1 MAQAFLQ
8 IELQGRAV
16 FTAGMLAAAGLALGA
31 CASVE
36 KKLPFDSKVHT
47 AALAKGTAKIEG
59 EGFLRRRNA
68 WIARCSGE
76 VVYLVPDT
84 PYFREWVEIYR
95 SGNTIENASAL
106 NEKHRG
112 AIRKT
117 QCNMQGKFTF
127 ANLPAG
133 KWLVATRVT
142 YDSEATIS
150 ILPMYDYTFL
160 TEVET
165 KAGETTPVILSNPN
179 RI

>member
-1 MAQAFLQ
+1 MAHLLPQ

-16 FTAGMLAAAGLALGA
+16 VAAGLLAAAGLALGG
-31 CASVE
+31 CTSVE
-36 KKLPFDSKVHT
+36 KKLPFDAKVHNG
-47 AALAKGTAKIEG
+47 ALAKGTATIEG
-59 EGFLRRRNA
+59 EGFLRRKNA
-68 WIARCSGE
+68 WLARCSGE

-95 SGNTIENASAL
+95 SGNTIENAPAL
-106 NEKHRG
+106 NAQHKG
-112 AIRKT
+112 AVRKT

-127 ANLPAG
+127 ENLPAG

-165 KAGETTPVILSNPN
+165 KAGETTSVILSNPN

>member
-1 MAQAFLQ
+1 MAHAFSQ
-8 IELQGRAV
+8 IELPGRAV
-16 FTAGMLAAAGLALGA
+16 VTAGLLAAAGLALGG

-36 KKLPFDSKVHT
+36 KTLPFDAKTHA
-47 AALAKGTAKIEG
+47 AALAKGTARIEG
-59 EGFLRRRNA
+59 EGFIRRRNA
-68 WIARCSGE
+68 WLARCSGE

-84 PYFREWVEIYR
+84 PYFREWVDIYR
-95 SGNTIENASAL
+95 SGNTIENAPAL
-106 NEKHRG
+106 NERHKG
-112 AIRKT
+112 AVRRT
-117 QCNMQGKFTF
+117 QCNMKGQFTF
-127 ANLPAG
+127 ENLPAG

>member
-1 MAQAFLQ
+1 MAHLFHQ
-8 IELQGRAV
+8 IELPGRAGL
-16 FTAGMLAAAGLALGA
+16 TAGLLAAAGLALGA
-31 CASVE
+31 CAVE
-36 KKLPFDSKVHT
+36 KQLPFDAKGHS
-47 AALAKGTAKIEG
+47 AALTKGTAKIEG
-59 EGFLRRRNA
+59 EGFLRRKNA
-68 WIARCSGE
+68 WLARCSGE

-84 PYFREWVEIYR
+84 AYFREWVEIYR
-95 SGNTIENASAL
+95 AGNTIENAAAL
-106 NEKHRG
+106 NERHKG

-117 QCNMQGKFTF
+117 QCNMKGQFSF
-127 ANLPAG
+127 ENLPAG